1 MMKPRFMRPHGRWLD
16 EAAAY
21 VDAIGA
27 AAGRARFEAHMAGC
41 ERCSRRVEELTLV
54 RSLLA
59 ALPPAPVPRSFRVTP
74 EMLAD
79 SPARAPRMDRTP
91 PSSRTPLRLAQFA
104 TVAAVVAFATVFAF
118 DRLSGS
124 SSPQQ
129 ASVALPHPLAAAE
142 ASGAARSKSV
152 PASPHA
158 LAPLAA
164 TPTPAAVAPPG
175 LDGVSG
181 QSVASP
187 TVPAPGPSP
196 AVQST
201 PLASA
206 TPQPP
211 GTGNIQA
218 AGPAASN
225 TETLHARSAHGS
237 RWYALAEVGLAVAAA
252 LGALV
257 TVLFAH
263 RQRRS

>member
-16 EAAAY
+16 EATAY
-21 VDAIGA
+21 VDATGVPA
-27 AAGRARFEAHMAGC
+27 ERARFEAHMAGC

-59 ALPPAPVPRSFRVTP
+59 TLPPAPVPRSFRLTP

-79 SPARAPRMDRTP
+79 SPARAARMDRTP
-91 PSSRTPLRLAQFA
+91 PSRTPLRLAQFA

-142 ASGAARSKSV
+142 ATGEARSKSV
-152 PASPHA
+152 PPSPHA
-158 LAPLAA
+158 VAPLAA

-187 TVPAPGPSP
+187 TVPTSGPSP
-196 AVQST
+196 ASQST

-218 AGPAASN
+218 AGPATAN
-225 TETLHARSAHGS
+225 TEASTARSAQES
-237 RWYALAEVGLAVAAA
+237 RWYAPAEVGLAVAAA
-252 LGALV
+252 VGALA
-257 TVLFAH
+257 TLLFAR

>member
-1 MMKPRFMRPHGRWLD
+1 MMKPGFMRPHRRWLD

-21 VDAIGA
+21 VDATGVA
-27 AAGRARFEAHMAGC
+27 AERARFEAHMASC
-41 ERCSRRVEELTLV
+41 KRCSRRVEELTLV

-59 ALPPAPVPRSFRVTP
+59 SLPPAPVPRSLRLTP

-79 SPARAPRMDRTP
+79 SPARSARIDRP
-91 PSSRTPLRLAQFA
+91 PPSRTPLRLAQFA
-104 TVAAVVAFATVFAF
+104 TVAALVAFGTVFAL
-118 DRLSGS
+118 DRLSGG

-129 ASVALPHPLAAAE
+129 ASVAGPHPLAAAE
-142 ASGAARSKSV
+142 ASGEARSKSV
-152 PASPHA
+152 PASPRA
-158 LAPLAA
+158 FAPLAT
-164 TPTPAAVAPPG
+164 TPTPAAVAPPAF
-175 LDGVSG
+175 DGVSG

-187 TVPAPGPSP
+187 AVPTPAPSAP
-196 AVQST
+196 ARST

-225 TETLHARSAHGS
+225 TEASPARSVHGS
-237 RWYALAEVGLAVAAA
+237 RWYAPAEVGLAVAAA
-252 LGALV
+252 LGVLA
-257 TVLFAH
+257 TVLFAR